1 MYENKIT
8 EIRNTTTIVEKIYR
22 SPFLNKA
29 KIRSKIYCKKNI
41 SDDSLTKFNHLN
53 IFNMDKKSL
62 IKKIHHESRY
72 IKEFV
77 MENINDLEGSYNKL
91 ETYPISVVKR
101 ATVRNWFNNNG
112 AQYLSL
118 HILPDYKWEK
128 ILNSGHFST
137 AHLICQNDSDNSDNL
152 KVVKLTKGLNNK
164 LISEREIDVLK
175 QISHPYIIK
184 LYTFGTKDD
193 KFWALLEYC
202 NKGSLTE
209 FGLPVEMYLRVKCI
223 SHIIQGLDYIHSKNI
238 IHRDIKS
245 DNILVNC
252 DESREAYV
260 FKLGDF
266 NLARELPDYIQKL
279 TVCGTYKY
287 MAPEVLSR
295 EKYNMKSDLW
305 GVLCVLIEMILGE
318 CNNPI
323 CGTTESLIEELTGIS
338 NIEIELVKMI
348 HFNDFRLRKD
358 TSEIKDYILSHP
370 VSPLRRTRSGTF

>member
-1 MYENKIT
+1 MAENKMT
-8 EIRNTTTIVEKIYR
+8 EIRNTTSIVTYLTNA
-22 SPFLNKA
+22 SPFLYKA
-29 KIRSKIYCKKNI
+29 NLRSKIYCKKNN
-41 SDDSLTKFNHLN
+41 SDDNLTNINNLN
-53 IFNMDKKSL
+53 IFNLNKKGI
-62 IKKIHHESRY
+62 IKKILHESTI
-72 IKEFV
+72 IKDFV
-77 MENINDLEGSYNKL
+77 MENINDLETAYNNLEKL
-91 ETYPISVVKR
+91 PISVVKR

-118 HILPDYKWEK
+118 RILPNYKWEK

-137 AHLICQNDSDNSDNL
+137 AHLISHE
-152 KVVKLTKGLNNK
+152 KYGYFRVVKLTKGLNNK
-164 LISEREIDVLK
+164 LISEREINVLK

-184 LYTFGTKDD
+184 LYDFGTKDD

-209 FGLPVEMYLRVKCI
+209 FGLPIEMHLRVKCL
-223 SHIIQGLDYIHSKNI
+223 SHVIQGIDYIHSKNI

-245 DNILVNC
+245 DNILVNY
-252 DESREAYV
+252 DEFRESYT

-323 CGTTESLIEELTGIS
+323 CGTTETLIEELSGIS
-338 NIEIELVKMI
+338 DIETEVVKMI
-348 HFNDFRLRKD
+348 HFNDFNLRKS
-358 TSEIKDYILSHP
+358 TTEIKNYIIAHP
-370 VSPLRRTRSGTF
+370 ISPYRRKRSGTF